1 MTIERLGPAH
11 QIDGFRCGSEELD
24 SWLCNAAL
32 TADRAGTARVYVR
45 VDDATVVG
53 YFALSPHLVQ
63 RVDIPPR
70 IGRGAP
76 ETIPSFLLAR
86 LALAQDL
93 HGGGRGA
100 DLLAHALQ
108 RTIEAITV
116 GGGRL
121 IVVDAID
128 EGAAAFYEHHGFRPT
143 PTDPFRLVMKASTAA
158 ASVGI
163 DWP

>member
-11 QIDGFRCGSEELD
+11 QVDGFSCGNEELD
-24 SWLCNAAL
+24 SWLHNTAL
-32 TADRAGTARVYVR
+32 TADRAGTARVYVD
-45 VDDATVVG
+45 VDDATVLG

-86 LALAQDL
+86 LALAQD
-93 HGGGRGA
+93 
-100 DLLAHALQ
+100 
-108 RTIEAITV
+108 
-116 GGGRL
+116 
-121 IVVDAID
+121 VDAID

-143 PTDPFRLVMKASTAA
+143 PTGPFRLVMKASTAA